1 MGDVQVCTEKIN
13 QPCIYERKAL
23 GSQAMDATEYPPPGP
38 RPPFIEVAMS
48 YSEEVRDALF
58 YRYWTAHS
66 QMGPFAIYEPLPMMI
81 PLGPLISSV

>member
-1 MGDVQVCTEKIN
+1 
-13 QPCIYERKAL
+13 
-23 GSQAMDATEYPPPGP
+23 MDATEYPPQGP

-48 YSEEVRDALF
+48 YSEEVRDTLF

-66 QMGPFAIYEPLPMMI
+66 QMGPFAMYEPLPMMK